1 MRSGIKKLALIV
13 ASCGGAGYAP
23 FAPGTVGAAVGLIPV
38 FLLVRHPVLYGVT
51 MIVLFFVGVYAGT
64 IAESVLGVK
73 DSSLIVIDEAVSTM
87 ITFAFLRLTVAGVI
101 IGFILNRLLDIVK
114 PFPARSIQTVCGG
127 WGVMLDDVVSA
138 VYSNLVLRLILYV
151 L

>member
-1 MRSGIKKLALIV
+1 MKKLALLV
-13 ASCGGAGYAP
+13 ASCGGMGYAP

-38 FLLVRHPVLYGVT
+38 FLLVRHPALYGVT
-51 MIVLFFVGVYAGT
+51 VIVLFFVGVYAST
-64 IAESVLGVK
+64 IAETVLGVK
-73 DSSLIVIDEAVSTM
+73 DSPRIVIDEAVSTM

-101 IGFILNRLLDIVK
+101 IGFILNRVLDILK
-114 PFPARSIQTVCGG
+114 PFPARSIQSARGG

-138 VYSNLVLRLILYV
+138 VYSNLLLRLILLV